1 MRRADVAAA
10 AEGRSRRGPRP
21 LHHPAP
27 AEKDDLTPLS
37 ELALIAFPVRE
48 LFQVKL
54 REFDLIVFDRF
65 ANRGILPPSYL
76 RNIADYVRAGGALL
90 LAVGPEFAGAV
101 SLAATP
107 LGRSCRPGPCRRSRP
122 SSTRPTGRAS
132 PSRARATRSPRG

>member
-1 MRRADVAAA
+1 VHFTIL
-10 AEGRSRRGPRP
+10 RP
-21 LHHPAP
+21 P
-27 AEKDDLTPLS
+27 EKDDLTPLS

-90 LAVGPEFAGAV
+90 LAVGPEFAGA
-101 SLAATP
+101 
-107 LGRSCRPGPCRRSRP
+107 
-122 SSTRPTGRAS
+122 
-132 PSRARATRSPRG
+132 